1 MMGMKKTK
9 DKGGRWFSPCCGNA
23 SAILTLDAAP
33 KKGDH
38 IYTPTVRTRRR
49 ISCRPRNYASSTE
62 RGSRK
67 KITSGETRG
76 ESADRIVDG
85 GWNEDATRVASK
97 LPSPGSIVRRYRDL
111 PRGIRGSKRIISR
124 CRTETYTV
132 PIVGGNL
139 RRPRCP
145 LPPPFVRSSLSGPF
159 PRGSRCV
166 LVANWRRELAPVNN
180 AMLVNRDEIP

>member
-1 MMGMKKTK
+1 MWVDDGW
-9 DKGGRWFSPCCGNA
+9 DEENGGWGRKMILNTPCCGNA

-67 KITSGETRG
+67 KITWSSGETRG

-85 GWNEDATRVASK
+85 G
-97 LPSPGSIVRRYRDL
+97 
-111 PRGIRGSKRIISR
+111 
-124 CRTETYTV
+124 
-132 PIVGGNL
+132 
-139 RRPRCP
+139 
-145 LPPPFVRSSLSGPF
+145 
-159 PRGSRCV
+159 
-166 LVANWRRELAPVNN
+166 
-180 AMLVNRDEIP
+180 